1 MFTIIAQVF
10 YVLIAAAMIALILMQ
25 RGAGADAGSGFGGG
39 ASATVFGARGSSNF
53 LSRSTAVL
61 AGLFFLLSLGM
72 GMFHSRPMVV
82 ATSDD
87 LGVMAGVA
95 PKATTDDVPAAPA
108 TAPAATDVPTEYLP
122 TLLFLIV
129 ATGIGIALIVIGNAS
144 SGRVARREK
153 LSPYECGFEAV
164 RGRAHAVRR
173 ALLPDRHPVH
183 RLRPG
188 NHLHLPWTLVFRSWV
203 RGAGHHGPVRGHAVP
218 RLRLR
223 LEEGS
228 ARMGVIQPST
238 V

>member
-61 AGLFFLLSLGM
+61 AGM

-108 TAPAATDVPTEYLP
+108 TAPAATDVPT
-122 TLLFLIV
+122 V
-129 ATGIGIALIVIGNAS
+129 APATTTEQPAAEP
-144 SGRVARREK
+144 AKTEATQPEK
-153 LSPYECGFEAV
+153 
-164 RGRAHAVRR
+164 
-173 ALLPDRHPVH
+173 
-183 RLRPG
+183 
-188 NHLHLPWTLVFRSWV
+188 
-203 RGAGHHGPVRGHAVP
+203 AGKD
-218 RLRLR
+218 
-223 LEEGS
+223 
-228 ARMGVIQPST
+228 GV
-238 V
+238 